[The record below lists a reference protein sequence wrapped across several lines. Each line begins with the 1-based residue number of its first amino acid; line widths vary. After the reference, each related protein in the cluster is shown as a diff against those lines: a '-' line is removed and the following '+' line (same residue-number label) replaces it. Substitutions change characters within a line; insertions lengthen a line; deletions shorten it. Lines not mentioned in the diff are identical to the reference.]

1 MSTKPF
7 KYLRNEV
14 IEEVTA
20 RRIREY
26 EAKAGVAVTLP
37 VPIEKIVEQV
47 LGLDFDWDVIEE
59 LPGEQILGGL
69 DAVNRKILLNEKH
82 ADLFKRNPGLLR
94 STIGHEA
101 GHYDIDI
108 DRSRLL
114 HPTLP
119 GMDLSPYVAN
129 RHASK
134 SNQLIEILLDRAM
147 TDERAYKAY
156 KKLAEGQDTP
166 EVKSAVDRY
175 QSALLMP
182 AWLMLEAEQR
192 CDLTKWPTLYGLAE
206 EAQVSISNLT
216 VRLQRLGL
224 IYLRDGDKTIYR
236 SKDEWSGQK
245 GLFSPSKLRCES

>member
-1 MSTKPF
+1 MSNPRL
-7 KYLRNEV
+7 KYLKNEV
-14 IEEVTA
+14 IEDVTA
-20 RRIREY
+20 RRIREF
-26 EAKAGVAVTLP
+26 EAKANVTVKLP
-37 VPIEKIVEQV
+37 VPVEEIVEQV

-69 DAVNRKILLNEKH
+69 DARNRKIVLNEKYL
-82 ADLFKRNPGLLR
+82 DLFDKTPGLLR

-108 DRSRLL
+108 DRARLL

-119 GMDLSPYVAN
+119 GLDFTPSLAK

-134 SNQLIEILLDRAM
+134 TDRAIEVLLDRAAS
-147 TDERAYKAY
+147 DPRALRLL
-156 KKLAEGQDTP
+156 KKLTDGQDAP

-175 QSALLMP
+175 QSFLLMP
-182 AWLMLEAEQR
+182 AWLMREAEQR
-192 CDLTKWPTLYGLAE
+192 CDLTRWPDLYRLAE
-206 EAQVSISNLT
+206 EAQVTISNLT

-236 SKDEWSGQK
+236 SKDEFTGQ
-245 GLFSPSKLRCES
+245 GTLF